1 MAEPLGSR
9 FAKLWAASTTS
20 ALGSGL
26 ATIAAPLFVAA
37 HTKSPLIVSVTTGV
51 AWLPWLLFALPG
63 GVLVDRVD
71 RRRLMITI
79 DWMRVAV
86 MGVLATAL
94 LVGWSSIA
102 LLDAALFLISAGEIV
117 FRSASQAM
125 IPAVVPHARLERA
138 NGWLVGGTTLTQ
150 SMIAGPLGG
159 FLFVLAACVPFYVNA
174 GTYAASA
181 VLVGLVAGTY
191 RAVRPAAAGDD
202 QGPRVRQ
209 ELAEGFRWLAG
220 QRVLRTMTVLI
231 GLLNLT
237 LTAAAAVLVLLAKER
252 LHLGPVGY
260 GTLFA
265 CMAAGA
271 LAGSASGD
279 WLIKRVTATWTIRIG
294 LLVEAG
300 LHLVLATSRSAY
312 LVGFMLFAFGVHGAL
327 WTIVGS
333 SLRQRLTPPEMMGRV
348 ASTSLF
354 IGAGGNC
361 VGAVLGGV
369 IAARFG
375 ITAPYWAGFV
385 VAVLVSAST
394 WRVFNRAAVAQAYAE
409 PVPSGTAQPGHGQRS
424 AAGLRCGYT
433 GGAGE
438 TRTGSPG
445 GRVGPAGLARRPRA
459 GDRPAQGRVR
469 AGPAAPGRIRRPD
482 RPGARV
488 ADLRGAGR
496 GHRRH
501 PRRADRGPAA
511 APARPDAGPGLH
523 EHRCH
528 RGCMRGPGGE
538 HGHAGRSSHR
548 QLDRRGPGRRVHR
561 RRGDPG
567 HRGHDRGTLS
577 RSRPGQARR
586 QPPVSIELMLNE
598 ESKSRY
604 CCMTSTTRC
613 SWTLSTLPTGPV
625 MNG

>member
-1 MAEPLGSR
+1 VAQPLGSR
-9 FAKLWAASTTS
+9 FAKLWTASTTS

-37 HTKSPLIVSVTTGV
+37 HTKNPLIVSATTGV

-71 RRRLMITI
+71 RRRLMVTI
-79 DWMRVAV
+79 DWIRVAV
-86 MGVLATAL
+86 MGVLATAML
-94 LVGWSSIA
+94 AGWSSIA
-102 LLDAALFLISAGEIV
+102 LLDVALFLINTGEIV

-125 IPAVVPHARLERA
+125 IPAVVPRARLERA
-138 NGWLVGGTTLTQ
+138 NGWLVGGATLTEN
-150 SMIAGPLGG
+150 MIAGPLGG

-191 RAVRPAAAGDD
+191 WAASPATVGDD
-202 QGPRVRQ
+202 QARPARRVRQ

-237 LTAAAAVLVLLAKER
+237 LTAATAVLVLLVKER
-252 LHLGPVGY
+252 LHLGAVGY
-260 GTLFA
+260 GTLFT
-265 CMAAGA
+265 CLAAGA
-271 LAGSASGD
+271 LLGSASGD
-279 WLIKRVTATWTIRIG
+279 WLIRRITATWTIRIG

-348 ASTSLF
+348 ASTGLF
-354 IGAGGNC
+354 IAAGGNC

-394 WRVFNRAAVAQAYAE
+394 WRVFNRAAVAEAYAE
-409 PVPSGTAQPGHGQRS
+409 PARSGTAPPEYGRRS
-424 AAGLRCGYT
+424 ATGLRCEY
-433 GGAGE
+433 
-438 TRTGSPG
+438 S
-445 GRVGPAGLARRPRA
+445 
-459 GDRPAQGRVR
+459 
-469 AGPAAPGRIRRPD
+469 
-482 RPGARV
+482 
-488 ADLRGAGR
+488 
-496 GHRRH
+496 
-501 PRRADRGPAA
+501 
-511 APARPDAGPGLH
+511 
-523 EHRCH
+523 
-528 RGCMRGPGGE
+528 
-538 HGHAGRSSHR
+538 
-548 QLDRRGPGRRVHR
+548 GRR
-561 RRGDPG
+561 
-567 HRGHDRGTLS
+567 
-577 RSRPGQARR
+577 
-586 QPPVSIELMLNE
+586 
-598 ESKSRY
+598 
-604 CCMTSTTRC
+604 
-613 SWTLSTLPTGPV
+613 W
-625 MNG
+625 

>member
-1 MAEPLGSR
+1 VAEPLGPR
-9 FAKLWAASTTS
+9 FAKLWTASTTS

-37 HTKSPLIVSVTTGV
+37 HTKNPLIVSATTGV

-79 DWMRVAV
+79 DWLRVAV

-94 LVGWSSIA
+94 LAGWSSIA
-102 LLDAALFLISAGEIV
+102 LLDAALFLINTGEIV

-150 SMIAGPLGG
+150 NMIAGPLGG

-181 VLVGLVAGTY
+181 VLVGLLAGTY
-191 RAVRPAAAGDD
+191 RAVRPAGGGDD
-202 QGPRVRQ
+202 QARPVRRVRR

-237 LTAAAAVLVLLAKER
+237 LTAAVAVLVLLVKER

-265 CMAAGA
+265 CMAVGA

-348 ASTSLF
+348 ASTGLF
-354 IGAGGNC
+354 IAAGGNC

-394 WRVFNRAAVAQAYAE
+394 WRVFNRAAVAQAYAA
-409 PVPSGTAQPGHGQRS
+409 PAQSGHSQHPGRHQRS
-424 AAGLRCGYT
+424 EAGLRCG
-433 GGAGE
+433 
-438 TRTGSPG
+438 
-445 GRVGPAGLARRPRA
+445 
-459 GDRPAQGRVR
+459 
-469 AGPAAPGRIRRPD
+469 
-482 RPGARV
+482 
-488 ADLRGAGR
+488 
-496 GHRRH
+496 
-501 PRRADRGPAA
+501 
-511 APARPDAGPGLH
+511 
-523 EHRCH
+523 
-528 RGCMRGPGGE
+528 
-538 HGHAGRSSHR
+538 
-548 QLDRRGPGRRVHR
+548 
-561 RRGDPG
+561 
-567 HRGHDRGTLS
+567 
-577 RSRPGQARR
+577 
-586 QPPVSIELMLNE
+586 
-598 ESKSRY
+598 
-604 CCMTSTTRC
+604 
-613 SWTLSTLPTGPV
+613 
-625 MNG
+625 

>member
-9 FAKLWAASTTS
+9 FAKLWTASTTS

-37 HTKSPLIVSVTTGV
+37 HTKNPLIVSVTTGV
-51 AWLPWLLFALPG
+51 SWLPWLLFALPG

-79 DWMRVAV
+79 DWLRVAV

-94 LVGWSSIA
+94 LAGWSSIA
-102 LLDAALFLISAGEIV
+102 LLDAALFLINTGEIV

-150 SMIAGPLGG
+150 NMIAGPLGG

-181 VLVGLVAGTY
+181 VLVGLLAGTY

-202 QGPRVRQ
+202 QARPARRVRR

-237 LTAAAAVLVLLAKER
+237 LTAAVAVLVLLVKER

-265 CMAAGA
+265 CMAVGA

-348 ASTSLF
+348 ASTGLF
-354 IGAGGNC
+354 IAAGGNC
-361 VGAVLGGV
+361 VGAVRGGV

-375 ITAPYWAGFV
+375 ITAPYWVGFV

-394 WRVFNRAAVAQAYAE
+394 WRVFNRAAVAQAYAA
-409 PVPSGTAQPGHGQRS
+409 PAWSATAQPGRDQRPGRGQRPE
-424 AAGLRCGYT
+424 AGLRCGYRWE
-433 GGAGE
+433 A
-438 TRTGSPG
+438 P
-445 GRVGPAGLARRPRA
+445 VRPE
-459 GDRPAQGRVR
+459 
-469 AGPAAPGRIRRPD
+469 
-482 RPGARV
+482 PGAQ
-488 ADLRGAGR
+488 AASASLRAS
-496 GHRRH
+496 
-501 PRRADRGPAA
+501 RADRERVIDLLKAAFVQGRLARDEFDARIGQVLASRTYAELAAATASASATATADIPAA
-511 APARPDAGPGLH
+511 LIETPPRLPARTRDRVSMNTAVTAG
-523 EHRCH
+523 
-528 RGCMRGPGGE
+528 
-538 HGHAGRSSHR
+538 AGVILVANVGMLAALFIGS
-548 QLDRRGPGRRVHR
+548 
-561 RRGDPG
+561 
-567 HRGHDRGTLS
+567 
-577 RSRPGQARR
+577 
-586 QPPVSIELMLNE
+586 PVAVVLVAVFTVIGAILTIAAMIVA
-598 ESKSRY
+598 
-604 CCMTSTTRC
+604 
-613 SWTLSTLPTGPV
+613 P
-625 MNG
+625 

>member
-1 MAEPLGSR
+1 VAEPLGSR
-9 FAKLWAASTTS
+9 FAKLWTASTTS

-37 HTKSPLIVSVTTGV
+37 HTKNPLIVAATTGV

-71 RRRLMITI
+71 RRRLMLTI
-79 DWMRVAV
+79 DWIRVAV

-94 LVGWSSIA
+94 LAGWSSIA
-102 LLDAALFLISAGEIV
+102 LLDVALFLINTGEVV

-125 IPAVVPHARLERA
+125 IPAVVPRARLERA
-138 NGWLVGGTTLTQ
+138 NGWLVGGTTLMQ
-150 SMIAGPLGG
+150 NMIAGPLGG

-191 RAVRPAAAGDD
+191 RVARPSYGGDQTDGGD
-202 QGPRVRQ
+202 QPWPAHRVRQ

-237 LTAAAAVLVLLAKER
+237 LTAATAVLVLLVKER
-252 LHLGPVGY
+252 LGLGPVGY
-260 GTLFA
+260 GALFT

-271 LAGSASGD
+271 LLGSACGD
-279 WLIKRVTATWTIRIG
+279 WLIRRVTATWTIRIG

-312 LVGFMLFAFGVHGAL
+312 LVGAMLFAFGVHGAL

-354 IGAGGNC
+354 IAAGGNC
-361 VGAVLGGV
+361 VGAVLGGL

-385 VAVLVSAST
+385 VAVLVSAGT
-394 WRVFNRAAVAQAYAE
+394 WRVFNPAAVAEAYAE
-409 PVPSGTAQPGHGQRS
+409 PVLSGASG
-424 AAGLRCGYT
+424 
-433 GGAGE
+433 
-438 TRTGSPG
+438 
-445 GRVGPAGLARRPRA
+445 
-459 GDRPAQGRVR
+459 
-469 AGPAAPGRIRRPD
+469 
-482 RPGARV
+482 
-488 ADLRGAGR
+488 
-496 GHRRH
+496 
-501 PRRADRGPAA
+501 
-511 APARPDAGPGLH
+511 
-523 EHRCH
+523 
-528 RGCMRGPGGE
+528 
-538 HGHAGRSSHR
+538 
-548 QLDRRGPGRRVHR
+548 
-561 RRGDPG
+561 
-567 HRGHDRGTLS
+567 
-577 RSRPGQARR
+577 
-586 QPPVSIELMLNE
+586 
-598 ESKSRY
+598 
-604 CCMTSTTRC
+604 
-613 SWTLSTLPTGPV
+613 
-625 MNG
+625 